1 MKFKKAHID
10 EEVGVQMAS
19 MIDIVFLLLIFF
31 VVSSQLKELEI
42 EKEVT
47 LPIADFSQKKES
59 EGFLE
64 IQVNVLP
71 NNMIKVG
78 DSIIEIDKLPEELDK
93 LTKVT
98 GGKEKKIIIR
108 GDRKSQYGRVMRIM
122 NACAAANVWNVSF
135 ATFKE
140 EQKQN

>member
-1 MKFKKAHID
+1 MKFKKAHAD
-10 EEVGVQMAS
+10 EPVGVQMAS

-31 VVSSQLKELEI
+31 VVSSQMKELEI

-47 LPIADFSQKKES
+47 LPIADSSQKKES

-71 NNMIKVG
+71 NNLIKVG
-78 DSIIEIDKLPEELDK
+78 DTIIEVDKLPEELAK
-93 LTKVT
+93 LTKET
-98 GGKEKKIIIR
+98 GGKDKKIIIR
-108 GDRKSQYGRVMRIM
+108 GDKKSQYGRVMRIM

-140 EQKQN
+140 EQKNK

>member
-1 MKFKKAHID
+1 MKFKKVHID
-10 EEVGVQMAS
+10 EEIGIQMAS

-64 IQVNVLP
+64 IQINVLP

-78 DSIIEIDKLPEELDK
+78 DTIIEVAKLPEELAK
-93 LTKVT
+93 LTKIT
-98 GGKEKKIIIR
+98 SGKDKKIIIR
-108 GDRKSQYGRVMRIM
+108 GDKKAQYGRVMRIM
-122 NACAAANVWNVSF
+122 NACAAANIWNVSF

-140 EQKQN
+140 EQKNN

>member
-1 MKFKKAHID
+1 MKFKKTHID
-10 EEVGVQMAS
+10 EAVGIQMAS

-31 VVSSQLKELEI
+31 VVSSQLKDLEL

-47 LPIADFSQKKES
+47 LPIADSSQKKES

-78 DSIIEIDKLPEELDK
+78 DSIIDVDKLPTELAK
-93 LTKVT
+93 LAKET
-98 GGKEKKIIIR
+98 GGKDKKIIIR
-108 GDRKSQYGRVMRIM
+108 GDKKAHYGRIMRIM
-122 NACAAANVWNVSF
+122 GSCAAANIWNVSF

-140 EQKQN
+140 EQKN

>member
-78 DSIIEIDKLPEELDK
+78 DSIIEIDKLPEELAK
-93 LTKVT
+93 LTKIT
-98 GGKEKKIIIR
+98 SGKEKKIIIR
-108 GDRKSQYGRVMRIM
+108 GDRKAQYGRVMRIM
-122 NACAAANVWNVSF
+122 NSCAAANIWNVSF

-140 EQKQN
+140 EQKNK

>member
-1 MKFKKAHID
+1 MKFKKAHVD
-10 EEVGVQMAS
+10 EPVGVQMAS

-31 VVSSQLKELEI
+31 VVSSQLKEIEI

-47 LPIADFSQKKES
+47 LPIADSSQKKES

-78 DSIIEIDKLPEELDK
+78 DSIIKVDDLPVELVK
-93 LTKVT
+93 LTKET
-98 GGKEKKIIIR
+98 GGKDKKIIIR
-108 GDRKSQYGRVMRIM
+108 GDKKAQYGRIMRIM
-122 NACAAANVWNVSF
+122 GSCAAANIWNVSF
-135 ATFKE
+135 ATFQE
-140 EQKQN
+140 EQKK

>member
-78 DSIIEIDKLPEELDK
+78 ESIIEIDKLPEELAK
-93 LTKVT
+93 LTKIT
-98 GGKEKKIIIR
+98 SGKDKKIIIR
-108 GDRKSQYGRVMRIM
+108 GDKKAQYGRVMRIM
-122 NACAAANVWNVSF
+122 NSCAAANIWNVSF

-140 EQKQN
+140 EQKN